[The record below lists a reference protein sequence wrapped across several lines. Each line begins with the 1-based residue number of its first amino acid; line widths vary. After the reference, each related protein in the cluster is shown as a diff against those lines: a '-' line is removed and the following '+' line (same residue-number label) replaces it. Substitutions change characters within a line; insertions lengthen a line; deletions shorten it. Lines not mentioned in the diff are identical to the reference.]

1 MADVVSTGEAFSST
15 GALREVWP
23 VTSEV
28 AVGTALL
35 NGIRAGVAYTNS
47 GGFSRVDAISGAPV
61 TFTGIPAGGIGL
73 DALKASVATDGSY
86 EFPVVGAGVATA
98 NGVSVYAVVAT
109 GKVTGLTLTLGTNTL
124 WGVVNNPTDYV
135 AASGVACVKIGV

>member
-47 GGFSRVDAISGAPV
+47 GGFNRSDAISGAPV
-61 TFTGIPAGGIGL
+61 TFTNIPAGGIGL

-86 EFPVVGAGVATA
+86 EFAVAGAVPATP